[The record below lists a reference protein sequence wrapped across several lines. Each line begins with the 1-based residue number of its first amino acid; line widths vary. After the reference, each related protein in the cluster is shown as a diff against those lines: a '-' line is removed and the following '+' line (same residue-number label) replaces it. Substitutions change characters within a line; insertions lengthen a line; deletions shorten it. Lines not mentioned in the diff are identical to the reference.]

1 MVPSKQS
8 TFANHPVFMMRLGAR
23 FVFRI
28 HVASGSRRGWVP
40 VMLTRPIK
48 MRFWFA
54 RSDEGDALE
63 VQKPPPSPSFPPPGI
78 IQTSQSKPSRNPLT
92 GKEQLCRQV
101 VGGMQASCCVQLGTE

>member
-28 HVASGSRRGWVP
+28 HLASGSRRGWVP
-40 VMLTRPIK
+40 LMLTRPIK
-48 MRFWFA
+48 MRIGFA

-63 VQKPPPSPSFPPPGI
+63 VRITLSPPLLSP
-78 IQTSQSKPSRNPLT
+78 
-92 GKEQLCRQV
+92 C
-101 VGGMQASCCVQLGTE
+101 